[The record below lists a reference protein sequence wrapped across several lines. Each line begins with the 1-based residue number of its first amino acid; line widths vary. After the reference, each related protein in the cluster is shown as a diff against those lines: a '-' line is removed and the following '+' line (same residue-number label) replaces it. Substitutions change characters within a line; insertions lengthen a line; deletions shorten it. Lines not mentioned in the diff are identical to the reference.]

1 MPNGLPYSHC
11 FTVLGVVTLSDAAG
25 TKLVK
30 IRNQEGETYKGD
42 WSDKSAKWTPALRKE
57 AGSTIAD
64 DGEYFISHTDYKKYF
79 TVTQINYNIDKMS
92 RAHFLI
98 LNDPSTNT
106 RQGGKCK
113 GTCSYHKFF
122 IKSSKT

>member
-42 WSDKSAKWTPALRKE
+42 WSDKSDKWTPALRAE
-57 AGSTIAD
+57 VGSVIAD
-64 DGEYFISHTDYKKYF
+64 DGEYFIPIADYKKSF
-79 TVTQINYNIDKMS
+79 TVTQINYDTTGWS
-92 RAHFLI
+92 RSHFLI
-98 LNDPSTNT
+98 LNDT
-106 RQGGKCK
+106 
-113 GTCSYHKFF
+113 
-122 IKSSKT
+122 